1 MYRAIFYFTELKKRT
16 DINKIYEEL
25 KLTEYIEVFEKLEI
39 ILQGNI
45 VDEAMWELHR
55 NSTKSLGG
63 SKNFV
68 ESYEAKLDSAY
79 EHIKNLE
86 NLVKEYRNGIEDLN
100 KLIREKDAGLE
111 DYANRLR
118 AISNSL
124 SWKITKPIRT
134 ISSVLRKNK

>member
-1 MYRAIFYFTELKKRT
+1 MS
-16 DINKIYEEL
+16 NKI
-25 KLTEYIEVFEKLEI
+25 
-39 ILQGNI
+39 
-45 VDEAMWELHR
+45 
-55 NSTKSLGG
+55 
-63 SKNFV
+63 
-68 ESYEAKLDSAY
+68 LDK
-79 EHIKNLE
+79 HIKNLE